1 MVTIK
6 TDKELQYMQE
16 GGDILKSVVKKIFPS
31 VRAGVTTKQIDDLA
45 EKLIRAAGAEPSFMR
60 VKNYKWTTCLPINEQ
75 VVHTP
80 PSNRIIQAGDVL
92 TLDIGVYYKGLHT
105 DYATS
110 WIVEE
115 ASIVVDNKKNQNF
128 LKVGEETLTKA
139 IEVAKKAKYIGEIS
153 ALIQKE
159 IYGAGYHIM
168 RDLTGHGIGEE
179 LHEDPYIPGFL
190 DRAIEKTY
198 KIRAGL
204 AIAIEV
210 IYSMGTEEIM
220 YEKGSD
226 WSIATADG
234 SMSAC
239 FEHTIG
245 FFTDKIEVLT

>member
-1 MVTIK
+1 MITIK
-6 TDKELQYMQE
+6 TDKELKDMQE
-16 GGDILKSVVKKIFPS
+16 GGNILKSVVKKIIPT
-31 VRAGVTTKQIDDLA
+31 VKAGVMTKQIDDLA
-45 EKLIRAAGAEPSFMR
+45 EKLIRQAGAEPSFMR

-80 PSNRIIQAGDVL
+80 PTTRVIQAGDVL

-110 WIVEE
+110 WIIDGNDSVP
-115 ASIVVDNKKNQNF
+115 VNKANENF
-128 LKVGEETLTKA
+128 LRIGKDTLAKA
-139 IEVAKKAKYIGEIS
+139 IAVAKKAKYIGEIS
-153 ALIQKE
+153 AVIQKE
-159 IYGAGYHIM
+159 IYGANYHIM
-168 RDLTGHGIGEE
+168 RDLTGHGIGKE
-179 LHEDPYIPGFL
+179 LHEDPYIPGYI
-190 DRAIEKTY
+190 DRSVEKTY
-198 KIRAGL
+198 KIRPGL

-210 IYSMGTEEIM
+210 IYSMGTEEIA

-226 WSIATADG
+226 WSIITADG